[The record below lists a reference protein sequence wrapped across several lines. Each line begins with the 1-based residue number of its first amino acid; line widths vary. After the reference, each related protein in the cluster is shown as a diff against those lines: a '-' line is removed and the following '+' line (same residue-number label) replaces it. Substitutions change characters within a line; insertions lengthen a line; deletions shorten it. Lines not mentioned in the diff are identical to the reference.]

1 MSKPTFGFEVEN
13 DGDGNDTWNI
23 SLPWRDDRWRIDHPV
38 YLEECT
44 PRATALAA
52 LDAFIAEAQQ
62 ARAALAA
69 GQEYPPQENPR

>member
-1 MSKPTFGFEVEN
+1 MTTQQFGFSVED

-38 YLEECT
+38 YLEDWT
-44 PRATALAA
+44 PHAQALAA

-62 ARAALAA
+62 ARAALARHE
-69 GQEYPPQENPR
+69 EYPPEPTDE

>member
-1 MSKPTFGFEVEN
+1 VSKPEFGFSVED
-13 DGDGNDTWNI
+13 DGEGGDRWNV
-23 SLPWRDDRWRIDHPV
+23 SLPWRDDRWRIDRPG
-38 YLEECT
+38 YFDDWSNKA
-44 PRATALAA
+44 RALAA